1 MRITIVMP
9 TYNGIKFLEQAVNSV
24 LAQNHREWELII
36 SDDNSTDETRGFLS
50 KLKDTRIR
58 IHFQPRNFG
67 IFGNLNFLFSQADGE
82 IIQILCQ
89 DDYFVD
95 ASSLERLSAQWSML
109 PQDVA
114 FLRCNHLL
122 DSSSRHALFE
132 GKVLP
137 PIVNP
142 EDSDLLFFIFGCI
155 PGNLSNVSVRTGIVE
170 HAGWFRTDLPYAGDF
185 EFWSRLGRS
194 HRWALSKV
202 NVTKIRSHAEQAS
215 KSLNARGELLSQIR
229 QVLEPLYE
237 NLTRKGHSA
246 TLLRLEATINYV
258 SQHRDIGVKAVIKR
272 KGSTYLRK
280 VSREFDS
287 STFSVD
293 PFWGWLTYF
302 VSMGGRLFANSVA
315 KRLLN
320 EHLSAK

>member
-1 MRITIVMP
+1 MRISIVMP
-9 TYNGIKFLEQAVNSV
+9 TYNGFKFLEQAVNSV
-24 LAQNHREWELII
+24 LSQNHREWQLII
-36 SDDNSTDETRGFLS
+36 SDDHSTDETRSFLS
-50 KLKDTRIR
+50 KLQDQRIQV
-58 IHFQPRNFG
+58 HFQPANLG
-67 IFGNLNFLFSQADGE
+67 IFGNLNFLLSRADGE
-82 IIQILCQ
+82 ITQILCQ

-95 ASSLERLSAQWSML
+95 ASALERLSAQWSTL
-109 PQDVA
+109 PRDVA

-122 DSSSRHALFE
+122 DCSSRHALFE

-142 EDSDLLFFIFGCI
+142 ENSDLLFYIFGCI
-155 PGNLSNVSVRTGIVE
+155 PGNLSNVSVRTGVVE
-170 HAGWFRTDLPYAGDF
+170 RVGWFRTDLPYAGDF

-194 HRWALSKV
+194 HPWAVSKV
-202 NVTKIRSHAEQAS
+202 NVAKIRSHAEQAS

-258 SQHRDIGVKAVIKR
+258 SQHRDIGVKGLIKR
-272 KGSTYLRK
+272 KESTYLRK
-280 VSREFDS
+280 VATEFDS
-287 STFSVD
+287 SNFGFGPSL
-293 PFWGWLTYF
+293 GWLTYF
-302 VSMGGRLFANSVA
+302 VSVGGRFFANSVA

-320 EHLSAK
+320 EHLLPK